1 MRTGHPFCI
10 HNLNYRRLHTLPF
23 RLADVNLSGGG
34 GLLERLRH
42 MTVTEIKEITK
53 SRVKVAIDGEP
64 AFVLYKGELR
74 AYGIK
79 EGQEIREED
88 YQTILTQ
95 ILPKRA
101 KMRALNLLKSR
112 AYTSFQLEEKLTM
125 GGYPREIILEA
136 LSYVESFGY
145 INDSQYAADF
155 IEYNKEKK
163 SRNRMAMDLR
173 KKGIPDV
180 IIREAMENAEGADS
194 EELEKTQIVRW
205 MEKKRFTPHT
215 ATLQEKNKMTAF
227 LFRKG
232 FSIDTIRNVLSLD
245 ITSI

>member
-1 MRTGHPFCI
+1 
-10 HNLNYRRLHTLPF
+10 
-23 RLADVNLSGGG
+23 
-34 GLLERLRH
+34 

-53 SRVKVAIDGEP
+53 SRAKVEIDGEY

-79 EGQEIREED
+79 EGQEIRGED
-88 YQTILTQ
+88 YQAIMTR

-112 AYTSFQLEEKLTM
+112 AYTSSQLEDKLTM
-125 GGYPREIILEA
+125 GGYPRQIVLEA

-145 INDSQYAADF
+145 INDAQYAADF

-163 SRNRMAMDLR
+163 SRNRMFIDLR
-173 KKGIPDV
+173 KKGIPEAV
-180 IIREAMENAEGADS
+180 IREAMENGEDADS
-194 EELEKTQIVRW
+194 EELEKNQIIRW
-205 MEKKRFTPHT
+205 MEKKNFVPQT
-215 ATLQEKNKMTAF
+215 ATLQEKHKMTAF

>member
-1 MRTGHPFCI
+1 
-10 HNLNYRRLHTLPF
+10 
-23 RLADVNLSGGG
+23 
-34 GLLERLRH
+34 

-64 AFVLYKGELR
+64 AFIVYKGELR

-79 EGQEIREED
+79 EGQEIKEED

-95 ILPKRA
+95 VLPKRA
-101 KMRALNLLKSR
+101 KIRALNLLKSR

-155 IEYNKEKK
+155 IEYNKEK
-163 SRNRMAMDLR
+163 R
-173 KKGIPDV
+173 
-180 IIREAMENAEGADS
+180 AETECLWTCA
-194 EELEKTQIVRW
+194 
-205 MEKKRFTPHT
+205 KR
-215 ATLQEKNKMTAF
+215 AF
-227 LFRKG
+227 LMSLSGKLWKMQKEP
-232 FSIDTIRNVLSLD
+232 TVRNWKKHRSSAGWKKAFYPSYCHF
-245 ITSI
+245 TGEK